1 MNTEKK
7 EKLEH
12 MFPRVNTLMETNL
25 EKWKNIEEIRKAYD
39 EFVNHLKKFTDLQPD
54 LEIDLSPLDEEWEQ
68 NRKVLI
74 SKTFPIGNIL
84 LVYADDHGKK
94 VDPALGLSWV
104 KMKGLKNKV
113 LLKTASDVCEKAQKY
128 SHNELESYGL
138 NHSMIEALAEAL
150 RECDH
155 SFRMRA
161 DMLTNRRQTLK
172 KSKIHFKTLRKL
184 LERRLD
190 KLMTVFS
197 GTHPS
202 FYGEYLE
209 IRGL

>member
-1 MNTEKK
+1 MEILQGTQEELIADNENQLSDRLF
-7 EKLEH
+7 EKL
-12 MFPRVNTLMETNL
+12 V
-25 EKWKNIEEIRKAYD
+25 D
-39 EFVNHLKKFTDLQPD
+39 EQD
-54 LEIDLSPLDEEWEQ
+54 ELDEE
-68 NRKVLI
+68 
-74 SKTFPIGNIL
+74 
-84 LVYADDHGKK
+84 A
-94 VDPALGLSWV
+94 
-104 KMKGLKNKV
+104 
-113 LLKTASDVCEKAQKY
+113 
-128 SHNELESYGL
+128 
-138 NHSMIEALAEAL
+138 IEALAEAL